1 MSLFIDLGRFA
12 SKKLFIK
19 SLILLS
25 VLSVG
30 ALAQESGGLTG
41 RVIDD
46 VTGNPL
52 QGASV
57 SIEGSALNTQT
68 DRNGT
73 FRLLKIPAGSQTLVV
88 SYLGYETNSTS
99 VNIESGNISS
109 IDTNLKTSISVSVDV
124 SAPILEGQARALN
137 QQKEADNIMNIVS
150 ADQIGRFPDPN
161 AAEATQR
168 IPGITIERDQGEGR
182 YVQVRGTEARLN
194 SMMLD
199 GERIPSPEGDVRAVA
214 LDVIPADLL
223 EAIEVSK
230 APTAD
235 MDADSIGGSVNLVS
249 KGAPSKTRLSLTAG
263 LGYNRIA
270 NDYLQTFNGTLGTRF
285 FGDKLGVL
293 FAGSY
298 LNSDRGSEGFEVAYD
313 DGDLDELE
321 LRDYT
326 VNRKRWGLNP
336 TIDYRFSENSKIF
349 FKGIYNQFDDQEY
362 RRRTRYRI
370 GDDRIERELK
380 DRFEGQTITQA
391 SFGGEHLLPNFMQID
406 YKVSYAFADE
416 AEPNRLD
423 TTFRQRNVDFNPN
436 VTPNSI
442 DPDNIQANPLNENI
456 SAYTFDESVRESNLT
471 NERNFNMHFNA
482 SMPLPTSSGFA
493 GILKFGVKNK
503 FKKKYR
509 DNNATIFGY
518 DDDDDAPVFDQV
530 LDNNFV
536 LGTFLDGLYSQGSQ
550 FVSPS
555 IARQI
560 LSNPLAE
567 SEIDHEGDSADYRA
581 RENVFAAY
589 VQTNLNFSDRFQLVP
604 GVRYERTD
612 VKYTGTEILFDED
625 GDFFARRD
633 IPGENTFNNIMGSIH
648 AKYRMTDKSNL
659 RVSFTQTLARPNFRD
674 LTPFQLILEE
684 DLELERGNPL
694 LVPTTS
700 NNFDVLAEHYFSSV
714 GVVSGGFFYKRL
726 KNYIF
731 PFTFEEDRPIGGP
744 NGPIETFDIIQPLN
758 GESASL
764 YGLELVFQNRFTFLP
779 GPLNGLG
786 VYANYTFV
794 TSNAILPNE
803 DFGSPGRESIL
814 PGQAKNVANFAFSY
828 EKYGFSGRA
837 SWHLRDKYLSEVAS
851 DPANDIFIDR
861 HLQLDVNISQKLT
874 KNVRVFAEFIN
885 LTNEPFKRYE
895 GNSSRPVQVEYYRW
909 WATFGV
915 KYDW

>member
-1 MSLFIDLGRFA
+1 LSEQ
-12 SKKLFIK
+12 KFIK
-19 SLILLS
+19 TLILCSILT
-25 VLSVG
+25 VG
-30 ALAQESGGLTG
+30 AVAQDSGGLTG

-57 SIEGSALNTQT
+57 TIAGSALNAQT
-68 DRNGT
+68 DRTGS
-73 FRLLKIPAGSQTLVV
+73 FRLLRVPSGPQSLII
-88 SYLGYETNSTS
+88 SYLGYETVTKS
-99 VNIESGNISS
+99 VEIEPGSISS
-109 IDTNLKTSISVSVDV
+109 IEANLKTSIAVSVDV
-124 SAPILEGQARALN
+124 SAPILEGQAKALN
-137 QQKEADNIMNIVS
+137 QQKEAVNITNIVS

-199 GERIPSPEGDVRAVA
+199 GERVPSPEGDVRAVA

-223 EAIEVSK
+223 EAIEVTK

-235 MDADSIGGSVNLVS
+235 MDGDSIGGSVNLVT

-270 NDYLQTFNGTLGTRF
+270 DDYLQTFNGTIGTRF
-285 FGDKLGVL
+285 FGNKLGIL

-298 LNSDRGSEGFEVAYD
+298 LNTDRGSEGFEVAYD

-336 TIDYRFSENSKIF
+336 TIDYRFSDSSKIF

-370 GDDRIERELK
+370 SDDRIERELK

-406 YKVSYAFADE
+406 YKVSYAYADE
-416 AEPNRLD
+416 EEPNRLD
-423 TTFRQRNVDFNPN
+423 TTFRQKKVKFAPN

-442 DPDNIQANPLNENI
+442 DPNNIQANPLNEDLA
-456 SAYTFDESVRESNLT
+456 AYTFDDAVRESNLT

-482 SMPLPTSSGFA
+482 SMPFPTSSGFA

-503 FKKKYR
+503 FKKKFR

-518 DDDDDAPVFDQV
+518 DDSSDAPLFTQA
-530 LDNNFV
+530 LDSNFV
-536 LGTFLDGLYSQGSQ
+536 LGTFLNGLYDQGSE

-560 LSNPLAE
+560 PGNPLSE
-567 SEIDHEGDSADYRA
+567 NEIDYEGDAADYRA
-581 RENVFAAY
+581 RENVFAAF
-589 VQTNLNFSDRFQLVP
+589 VQTNLNFGENFQLVP

-612 VKYTGTEILFDED
+612 VKYTGTEILFDD
-625 GDFFARRD
+625 NGDFLARRD
-633 IPGENTFNNIMGSIH
+633 IPGKNTFNNFLASIH
-648 AKYRMTDKSNL
+648 AKYRITDKSNF
-659 RVSFTQTLARPNFRD
+659 RVAFTQTLARPNFRD

-700 NNFDVLAEHYFSSV
+700 NNFDILAEHYLSSV
-714 GVVSGGFFYKRL
+714 GIVSGGFFYKRL

-731 PFTFEEDRPIGGP
+731 PFTFKEDRPVGGP

-764 YGLELVFQNRFTFLP
+764 YGIELAFQNRFSFLP
-779 GPLNGLG
+779 GPLDGFG
-786 VYANYTFV
+786 VYANYTYV
-794 TSNAILPNE
+794 NSNAILPNE
-803 DFGSPGRESIL
+803 DFGSAGRKSIL
-814 PGQAKNVANFAFSY
+814 PGQAKNIANFALSY

-851 DPANDIFIDR
+851 DAAKDIFVDR
-861 HLQLDVNISQKLT
+861 HLQLDVNLSQKIT
-874 KNVRVFAEFIN
+874 KNFRVFAEFIN

-895 GNSSRPVQVEYYRW
+895 GVSTRPVQVEYYRW
-909 WATFGV
+909 WATFGI